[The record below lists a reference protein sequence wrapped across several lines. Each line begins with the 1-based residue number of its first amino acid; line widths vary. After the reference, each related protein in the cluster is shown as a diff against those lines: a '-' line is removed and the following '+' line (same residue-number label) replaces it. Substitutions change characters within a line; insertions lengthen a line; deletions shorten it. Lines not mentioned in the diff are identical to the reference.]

1 MASETTSPSS
11 LLTDNLPLLSGAPNG
26 IQKLREL
33 ILELAVR
40 GKLVPQD
47 QNDEPA
53 SELLKHIAEEK
64 SRLVA
69 EGIIRKQK
77 PLLERQKEDKP
88 FELPTGWEWSR
99 LGEIALI
106 NPRNSAPDSTK
117 VSFVPMTLIG
127 TRFDGRHAQE
137 VRTWAEVKQG
147 FTHFAEGDIG
157 VAKITPCFENSK
169 ACVFSDLENSLGA
182 GTTELHIVR
191 PVGKYLA
198 ARYVLAYLKSPQFL
212 LVGETKMT
220 GTAGQ
225 KRLPKDFVESNPFPL
240 PPLAEQYRI
249 VAKVDELMAL
259 CDRLEAQH
267 ADAESAH
274 ARLVQALLDSLTQAS
289 DADDFAAS
297 WQRLAE
303 HFHTLFTTESSI
315 DVLKQTLLQLAVM
328 GKLVPQ
334 DPSDEPASELLKRVA
349 EEKARLVATGKIK
362 KQKPLKEITKEEM
375 PFEKPNGWDW
385 VRLEELAQLITK
397 GSSPKWQGI
406 SYTEDHTDI
415 LFVTSENVGRYQ
427 LRLDSKKYV
436 ERKFNEIEPR
446 SILSKGDFLMNIV
459 GASIGRTAIFEL
471 DLDANINQAV
481 CLIRCVSN
489 LMNSQFLLYF
499 FNSETCLSYMFN
511 KQVDN
516 ARANLSMGNIASFV
530 LPIPPLA
537 EQQRIVAKIDGLV
550 ALCDQ
555 LKARIGQVQQIQEHL
570 AKALVEQAV
579 A

>member
-1 MASETTSPSS
+1 MNMLNEPGLMASETISPSS
-11 LLTDNLPLLSGAPNG
+11 LLTDNLPLLAGAPNG
-26 IQKLREL
+26 IQKLRNL
-33 ILELAVR
+33 ILELAINGRLLSIASNIWTDHLLGDLGSWGSGGTPSKAHPEYYNGDIPWLVIGDLNDGLVSSSANKISQLGLQNSSAKLIPKGTIMIAMYGSI
-40 GKLVPQD
+40 GKLGIAGIECATNQAIAYCRPYKNLVSD
-47 QNDEPA
+47 
-53 SELLKHIAEEK
+53 SYLFLLLKAIRGSLIERGQGLAQQNISQKIIK
-64 SRLVA
+64 SIPV
-69 EGIIRKQK
+69 K
-77 PLLERQKEDKP
+77 
-88 FELPTGWEWSR
+88 LP
-99 LGEIALI
+99 
-106 NPRNSAPDSTK
+106 
-117 VSFVPMTLIG
+117 
-127 TRFDGRHAQE
+127 
-137 VRTWAEVKQG
+137 
-147 FTHFAEGDIG
+147 
-157 VAKITPCFENSK
+157 
-169 ACVFSDLENSLGA
+169 SL
-182 GTTELHIVR
+182 TEQNL
-191 PVGKYLA
+191 
-198 ARYVLAYLKSPQFL
+198 
-212 LVGETKMT
+212 
-220 GTAGQ
+220 
-225 KRLPKDFVESNPFPL
+225 
-240 PPLAEQYRI
+240 I

-259 CDRLEAQH
+259 CDRLEAQQ

-274 ARLVQALLDSLTQAS
+274 ARLVQALLDSLTQAY

-297 WQRLAE
+297 WQRLAK

-334 DPSDEPASELLKRVA
+334 DPSDEPASELLKRIA

-375 PFEKPNGWDW
+375 AFEKPNGWDW

-481 CLIRCVSN
+481 CLIRCVPN

-499 FNSETCLSYMFN
+499 FNSETCLSYMFD

-550 ALCDQ
+550 ALCEQ